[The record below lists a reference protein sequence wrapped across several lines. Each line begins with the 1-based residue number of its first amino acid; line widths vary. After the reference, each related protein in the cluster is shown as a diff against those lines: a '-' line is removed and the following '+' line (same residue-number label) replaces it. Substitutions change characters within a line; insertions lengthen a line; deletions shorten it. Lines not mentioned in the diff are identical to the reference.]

1 LDQNRWLLSTRISGH
16 FESESLAGL
25 DQNMHKAKEKDEK
38 DYKSIRDAFI
48 KYPSDPVVRRDYLLA
63 RRKRRL

>member
-1 LDQNRWLLSTRISGH
+1 
-16 FESESLAGL
+16 
-25 DQNMHKAKEKDEK
+25 MHKAKEKDEK